1 MGWWLVGADALA
13 TSRFVVSPPAETV
26 ARLIDLEA
34 GTAAYPGERLWLDAH
49 LAAYRARLAA
59 GPVAAAV
66 VRAGFGAH
74 RAAEFLAPAPV
85 GDTPA
90 FEGELARLRATPAE
104 AAHADLAVSLGGGAG
119 GDGTGDAVAR

>member
-1 MGWWLVGADALA
+1 M
-13 TSRFVVSPPAETV
+13 